1 MMIQTKEDSK
11 VYTSLLKL
19 ENRVKGVLKIIASLP
34 LSLYMYIFFT
44 FIHFTSR
51 KHWRCVEKDKI
62 YMTNFQHRRIHA
74 TQLAKKNQPKTCL
87 DINYFLLILQQ
98 LCAFLL
104 CRLNWIDHTHSM
116 RSSMPKS
123 YCRFQ
128 LMFQLRSPHL

>member
-34 LSLYMYIFFT
+34 LSLYMYIFLT

-74 TQLAKKNQPKTCL
+74 T
-87 DINYFLLILQQ
+87 
-98 LCAFLL
+98 
-104 CRLNWIDHTHSM
+104 
-116 RSSMPKS
+116 
-123 YCRFQ
+123 
-128 LMFQLRSPHL
+128 